1 MERIVITA
9 QCDPYNAKNHW
20 YGQEVLKYDG
30 ATPVKWIIGEYD
42 SESQARR
49 QLYTFAKNE
58 PGFAE
63 YDYDDALAYIRE
75 LERLEDIQFYANK
88 FMENGEGIY
97 VDGMY
102 EFILPNDYSGN
113 SYTYDT
119 ITYRVETI

>member
-30 ATPVKWIIGEYD
+30 STPIKWIIEECD
-42 SESQARR
+42 NHFQARKM
-49 QLYTFAKNE
+49 LYNFAKNE

-88 FMENGEGIY
+88 FMECMNLSFQTIIQ
-97 VDGMY
+97 V
-102 EFILPNDYSGN
+102 ILTP
-113 SYTYDT
+113 T
-119 ITYRVETI
+119 IQLHIG